1 MLRLT
6 ELLGRRVIDSRGEA
20 LGKLR
25 DLAARMEHP
34 YPSVTA
40 ISVRSGWRRGATWRW
55 QDVTE
60 LEPAIQLGAS
70 SERLVDFSLA
80 SDELWLAEH
89 VLDTQVIDIRGR
101 CLVRAGDVALSAD
114 DGVLRLVGVEIGRA
128 AVLRRLGLRRLARRT
143 ESQLVDWRELH
154 LASGR
159 GHALQLLQLSTP
171 AARVHSLSSDELEV
185 VISRLPAH
193 RAAEVLRA
201 IRAPGAES
209 PAKPEDVR
217 RRYLRVLRRR
227 HRAPS

>member
-1 MLRLT
+1 
-6 ELLGRRVIDSRGEA
+6 
-20 LGKLR
+20 
-25 DLAARMEHP
+25 
-34 YPSVTA
+34 
-40 ISVRSGWRRGATWRW
+40 
-55 QDVTE
+55 
-60 LEPAIQLGAS
+60 
-70 SERLVDFSLA
+70 
-80 SDELWLAEH
+80 

-159 GHALQLLQLSTP
+159 GHALQLSTP